1 MIMKTLIFF
10 TLAIALA
17 QTCPIGSPGA
27 AGDTPKPAKVTIEQQ
42 AQWLQAR
49 AELAESRLAVKNA
62 EDRFNQIVKEI
73 MAVCPAILSPAG
85 RPECPAPKPAEVPAK

>member
-1 MIMKTLIFF
+1 MKKLILF
-10 TLAIALA
+10 AAAIIALA
-17 QTCPIGSPGA
+17 QT
-27 AGDTPKPAKVTIEQQ
+27 TKPEPKVTIEQQ

-85 RPECPAPKPAEVPAK
+85 RPECPAKPAEAPTK